1 MLKRIYLFFFTY
13 MASMFFAQT
22 LVIFW
27 LSKNGFGFF
36 QLLIYY
42 IVAYLVALAGIF
54 FFPAGEISARKSI
67 FFGILFSM
75 LQVFVLIK
83 IFGVYQLYLSGL
95 FSGLNV
101 IFFWIPYNAMHF
113 KFSHEDNHGLHSGM
127 YYLITPILGITL
139 QPLTGI
145 VAEKFGF
152 VTVFLIGVS
161 LYIIPLILLRFL
173 PSFAYEINVKKYFL
187 LHSFNWS
194 TFFQGMMSRVN
205 YSFIPIFTLFFVKTP
220 RQFGNFFGY
229 LALMT
234 AVASII
240 NGHIS
245 DRMKN
250 RKIFFYL
257 TSTLSVLSFL
267 LLPLAQNSYQWHIF
281 AGIGSLSITLA
292 SPFWL
297 AFNLDHYKG
306 LGIEKTMALREL
318 FLNLGY
324 VATLAVGLVIFYFT
338 SSAKTSLTII
348 TLICLL
354 LPVVSYYQRV
364 YRK

>member
-1 MLKRIYLFFFTY
+1 
-13 MASMFFAQT
+13 
-22 LVIFW
+22 
-27 LSKNGFGFF
+27 
-36 QLLIYY
+36 
-42 IVAYLVALAGIF
+42 
-54 FFPAGEISARKSI
+54 
-67 FFGILFSM
+67 
-75 LQVFVLIK
+75 
-83 IFGVYQLYLSGL
+83 
-95 FSGLNV
+95 
-101 IFFWIPYNAMHF
+101 
-113 KFSHEDNHGLHSGM
+113 
-127 YYLITPILGITL
+127 
-139 QPLTGI
+139 
-145 VAEKFGF
+145 
-152 VTVFLIGVS
+152 
-161 LYIIPLILLRFL
+161 
-173 PSFAYEINVKKYFL
+173 
-187 LHSFNWS
+187 
-194 TFFQGMMSRVN
+194 MMSRVN

>member
-54 FFPAGEISARKSI
+54 FFPAGEISARKS
-67 FFGILFSM
+67 L
-75 LQVFVLIK
+75 
-83 IFGVYQLYLSGL
+83 
-95 FSGLNV
+95 
-101 IFFWIPYNAMHF
+101 FFWIPYNAMHF

-173 PSFAYEINVKKYFL
+173 PSF
-187 LHSFNWS
+187 
-194 TFFQGMMSRVN
+194 
-205 YSFIPIFTLFFVKTP
+205 
-220 RQFGNFFGY
+220 
-229 LALMT
+229 
-234 AVASII
+234 
-240 NGHIS
+240 
-245 DRMKN
+245 
-250 RKIFFYL
+250 
-257 TSTLSVLSFL
+257 
-267 LLPLAQNSYQWHIF
+267 
-281 AGIGSLSITLA
+281 
-292 SPFWL
+292 
-297 AFNLDHYKG
+297 
-306 LGIEKTMALREL
+306 
-318 FLNLGY
+318 
-324 VATLAVGLVIFYFT
+324 
-338 SSAKTSLTII
+338 
-348 TLICLL
+348 
-354 LPVVSYYQRV
+354 
-364 YRK
+364 